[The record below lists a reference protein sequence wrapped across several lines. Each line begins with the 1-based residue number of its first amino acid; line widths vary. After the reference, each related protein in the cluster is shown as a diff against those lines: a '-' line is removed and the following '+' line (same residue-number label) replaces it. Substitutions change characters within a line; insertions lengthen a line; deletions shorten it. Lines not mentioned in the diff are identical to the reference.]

1 MVLDDSLVLFIYTE
15 RRVATA
21 IGPDYKKEYYSLY
34 IEETMYNQLGYK
46 HNHAKFMKNLCDEMG
61 VEHIN
66 YSLPAS
72 EGSCVL
78 YRKFR
83 GFDRIYWDLD
93 YPSIPEYV
101 NENYPEINLKERYEK
116 WDGITYYL
124 ILVEFHKKDNT
135 LVRGCGYTVT
145 KPHLYM
151 TNLGEK
157 FIKTGNLK
165 GEFRI
170 SLSEFEAFK
179 KSWQGVKRQTLL
191 EEHMTYFFIEQNF
204 REKNNVWQYAD
215 KLIKQAEQ
223 GLYKDYARST
233 YIRPV
238 YKWTTEELV
247 LKIVKRLYKNYTVIY
262 QHKPFFLISP
272 FGGQM
277 SYDIYIQNLNVAI
290 EYQGEQHFH
299 PVEFFGGEG
308 SFEKQKIR
316 DKAKYELSKKHG
328 IKLVYIN
335 FNENITSS
343 LVREK
348 IEK

>member
-1 MVLDDSLVLFIYTE
+1 MTINYFSWETIMYIKSRFVSTLLRYNIESHKSDDSEEVLVLDDSLVLFIYTE

-66 YSLPAS
+66 YSLPAA

-151 TNLGEK
+151 TNLWEK

-223 GLYKDYARST
+223 
-233 YIRPV
+233 
-238 YKWTTEELV
+238 
-247 LKIVKRLYKNYTVIY
+247 
-262 QHKPFFLISP
+262 Q
-272 FGGQM
+272 
-277 SYDIYIQNLNVAI
+277 
-290 EYQGEQHFH
+290 FH
-299 PVEFFGGEG
+299 PVEFFGGKG

-335 FNENITSS
+335 FNENITPS